1 MNTLQDY
8 GWTEG
13 MASDWNNRQLTGC
26 VPARVTADFGRQYKV
41 ATPELAM
48 AHIPGSATH
57 KLKVTDMP
65 KVGDWVA
72 IEVNADKTAVIRS
85 VLPRR
90 SEIVRGVAGRTG
102 GMQVVAANVDMA
114 LIVQPLDHGFSVARL
129 ERFLFQLAIQN
140 IEAVILLNKADQA
153 KNIEE
158 KQSQIQNLGAK
169 FVTMSALSDNDIQKV
184 AQMIKPGKT
193 AVILGQ
199 SGAGKSTIINR
210 LVGRDVQATAPV
222 REIDSRGRHTTVH
235 REMFT
240 LPGGGLIIDTP
251 GIRELKLWGNVTD
264 LNLSFP
270 EIAETAARCHY
281 NNCSHTGEKRC
292 AVRAALADGVI
303 DKKRYA
309 IYLNFKN
316 ELQLL
321 QEKSNFIADRRAQW
335 SRESIKRR
343 RNRIIR
349 ADIDRDFDD

>member
-1 MNTLQDY
+1 MKTLQDY
-8 GWTEG
+8 GWTND
-13 MASDWNNRQLTGC
+13 MASDQASRQMAGC
-26 VPARVTADFGRQYKV
+26 VPARVIADFGRQYKV
-41 ATPELAM
+41 AAPDLMT

-72 IEVNADKTAVIRS
+72 VELNPDQTAVIRS
-85 VLPRR
+85 VLPRY
-90 SEIVRGVAGRTG
+90 SEIVRGAAGKSV

-114 LIVQPLDHGFSVARL
+114 FVVQPLDHGFSVARL

-140 IEAVILLNKADQA
+140 IEAVILLNKVDQA

-169 FVTMSALSDNDIQKV
+169 FVTMSALSDEDIQKV

-193 AVILGQ
+193 VVILGQ

-210 LVGRDVQATAPV
+210 LVGRNVQATAPV

-235 REMFT
+235 REMFV

-251 GIRELKLWGNVTD
+251 GIRELKLWGDQVD
-264 LNLSFP
+264 LDLSFP
-270 EIAETAARCHY
+270 EIAEAASRCHY
-281 NNCSHTGEKRC
+281 NNCSHISEARC
-292 AVRAALADGVI
+292 AVKADLADGSI
-303 DKKRYA
+303 DEKRYA
-309 IYLNFKN
+309 VYLNFKN
-316 ELQLL
+316 ELSLL
-321 QEKSNFIADRRAQW
+321 KKKSNFIADRRAQW